1 MAKRIDADA
10 IRERSRAR
18 YFETGRDRLLTK
30 FVDKLRSNA
39 REMEKGR
46 RGTHRRSLFVIGET
60 GSGKTRSI
68 ERVLALVP
76 EWQASS
82 DLYGDEVTPLIC
94 IKPPKPCSMK
104 ALAIRLL
111 RAMRVPAPKRMTD
124 PELYVFLE
132 EQLRERGVKAIWIDE
147 MQDVLRS
154 NTPKAIQAVQDTL
167 KALVQIDG
175 WPIHTIYSGVPAL
188 ATFLQGD
195 RQLARRSYVMRYE
208 PMEYP
213 DDEAWIEKI
222 VQAVVGEDCGMT
234 RADDTQTTVFRE
246 KLCRAAS
253 GAFGSLVELVQE
265 ACFRAADAG
274 RAQVKLSDFS
284 KVYEEMVGCDRR
296 DNVFVASNWREIV
309 PANALD
315 DIAPPPLKR
324 GRK

>member
-1 MAKRIDADA
+1 MAKKIDADA

-18 YFETGRDRLLTK
+18 YFETGRDKALMN
-30 FVDKLRSNA
+30 FVDKLRKNA
-39 REMEKGR
+39 KAMDKGR
-46 RGTHRRSLFVIGET
+46 CGSQRRSLFVIGET

-68 ERVLALVP
+68 ERVVACVP
-76 EWQASS
+76 EWKASL
-82 DLYGDEVTPLIC
+82 DQYGDDVTPLIC

-104 ALAIRLL
+104 ALAVRLL
-111 RAMRVPAPKRMTD
+111 RAMRVPPPKRVSD

-147 MQDVLRS
+147 MQDVVRS
-154 NTPKAIQAVQDTL
+154 NTPAAIQAVQDAL

-195 RQLARRSYVMRYE
+195 RQLNRRSYVMPYE
-208 PMEYP
+208 PVEYP
-213 DDEAWIEKI
+213 ADEAWIEKI
-222 VQAVVGEDCGMT
+222 VQAVMCEDCGMT
-234 RADDTQTTVFRE
+234 RADDTQTAEFRE

-253 GAFGSLVELVQE
+253 GAFGTLVELVQE

-274 RAQVKLSDFS
+274 RTQVKLSDFA
-284 KVYEEMVGCDRR
+284 KVYEEFVGCGRR
-296 DNVFVASNWREIV
+296 DNVFVAANWREII

-315 DIAPPPLKR
+315 GIAPPKR
-324 GRK
+324 RQA

>member
-1 MAKRIDADA
+1 MAKKIDADA
-10 IRERSRAR
+10 IRERSRER
-18 YFETGRDRLLTK
+18 YFETGRDKVLMK
-30 FVDKLRSNA
+30 FVDKLRQNA
-39 REMEKGR
+39 AAMDKG
-46 RGTHRRSLFVIGET
+46 GCGSHRRSLFVIGET

-68 ERVLALVP
+68 NRIVALVP
-76 EWQASS
+76 EWQASI
-82 DLYGDEVTPLIC
+82 DHFGDEVIPLIC
-94 IKPPKPCSMK
+94 IKPPQPCSMK
-104 ALAIRLL
+104 ALAVRLL
-111 RAMRVPAPKRMTD
+111 RAMKVPAPKRMTD

-147 MQDVLRS
+147 MQDVTRS

-222 VQAVVGEDCGMT
+222 METVVCEDYGLT
-234 RADDTQTTVFRE
+234 RAGDTQTDVFRE

-274 RAQVKLSDFS
+274 RTQVKLSDFA
-284 KVYEEMVGCDRR
+284 KVYEEDVGCDRR
-296 DNVFVASNWREIV
+296 DNVFVAANWREII

-315 DIAPPPLKR
+315 DIAPTKR
-324 GRK
+324 RQA